1 MERDN
6 ELRERAVQVI
16 PGGMYGHMSV
26 LRRMPPEYPQYF
38 ERADGCRLWDV
49 DGNEYIDYMCSY
61 GPMIAGYGNPRIR
74 AAADAQRARMDI
86 ANAPAAVI
94 VDLAERLVQQVTH
107 AEWAMFSKNG
117 NDATTICV
125 MCARARADKPVILVA
140 NGAYHGAQPWAN
152 YMSKGTPSD
161 EHQYF
166 QPYQFNN
173 VTSLDEAA
181 SKVRGRLAGI
191 IVSAFRH
198 DAGHHQELTDP
209 GFARRVREICDE
221 EQAALILDDV
231 RAGLRM
237 SLDASWSAIG
247 VHPDLS
253 AWGKGLANGEPL
265 AAVLGNDLYRDAMT
279 KIFVTGSFWYQA
291 APMAAAIE
299 TLDVLRELNGPRLMG
314 HLGQQLRDGLY
325 EQAQRHGHG
334 IIQSGPPQMPT
345 LMFEDDPKAEK
356 GMAFCGFAIKEG
368 VFLHPWHN
376 MFLSTSHT
384 EEDIGQTL
392 EATDRAF
399 RQLG

>member
-6 ELRERAVQVI
+6 ELRERAAQVI

-74 AAADAQRARMDI
+74 AAADAQRARLDI

-107 AEWAMFSKNG
+107 AEWAMFAKNG

-125 MCARARADKPVILVA
+125 MCARARADNPVILVA

-152 YMSKGTPSD
+152 YMSKGTPND

-166 QPYQFNN
+166 YPYQFND
-173 VTSLDEAA
+173 VASLNEAA

-209 GFARRVREICDE
+209 RFARRVREICDE

-231 RAGLRM
+231 RAGLRL

-265 AAVLGNDLYRDAMT
+265 AAVLGNELYRDAMT

-299 TLDVLRELNGPRLMG
+299 TLNVLRELNGPRLMG

-345 LMFEDDPKAEK
+345 LMFEADPKAEK
-356 GMAFCGFAIKEG
+356 GMAFCGLAIKEG

-376 MFLSTSHT
+376 MFLSTAHT

-392 EATDRAF
+392 EATNRAF

>member
-1 MERDN
+1 
-6 ELRERAVQVI
+6 
-16 PGGMYGHMSV
+16 
-26 LRRMPPEYPQYF
+26 MPPEYPQYF

-74 AAADAQRARMDI
+74 AAADAQRARLDI

-94 VDLAERLVQQVTH
+94 VDLAERLVQQVTL

-231 RAGLRM
+231 RAGLRL

-345 LMFEDDPKAEK
+345 LMFEDDPNDEK
-356 GMAFCGFAIKEG
+356 GMAFCGLAIKEG

-376 MFLSTSHT
+376 MFLSTAHT

-392 EATDRAF
+392 EATNRAF